1 MSDDPALG
9 PELPSEKSALGADLI
24 IPVLAAG
31 LTIYFLVSTRSM
43 AWEARANGTVIGVG
57 LLAMIAL
64 HLGRLVLGF
73 RRGEARLGFGD
84 LLERSPVQAQRVG
97 LLLILVVFIALV
109 PWLGTTL
116 GVFLSLLALML
127 TLGVRSWRRLL
138 LISLAVA
145 TTVYLLFMLLLQSR
159 LPSGPVEEA
168 LGRLFGGGS

>member
-1 MSDDPALG
+1 
-9 PELPSEKSALGADLI
+9 
-24 IPVLAAG
+24 
-31 LTIYFLVSTRSM
+31 
-43 AWEARANGTVIGVG
+43 
-57 LLAMIAL
+57 MIAL